1 MEWAQILI
9 PVTVSILIS
18 GISWFVESRASK
30 KRDEERK
37 KDINSAKKRIA
48 ALQKQANM
56 LEEQTEMQRSI
67 FNKPPFSEVMWFP
80 KMRYRITVDG
90 SRSVYV
96 ESLKCID
103 DNYFFQPDTQL
114 PQTFK
119 PSEPIDYLA
128 NGSPNV
134 EITWRWA
141 DMPEM
146 PMETIRRR
154 GIKPSM

>member
-9 PVTVSILIS
+9 PVAITII
-18 GISWFVESRASK
+18 GWAVEAHSRKS
-30 KRDEERK
+30 D
-37 KDINSAKKRIA
+37 IA
-48 ALQKQANM
+48 ALN
-56 LEEQTEMQRSI
+56 EQIGLKKEQVSMQRSI

-90 SRSVYV
+90 FRSVYI

-103 DNYFFQPDTQL
+103 DNCFFLPDTQL

-128 NGSPNV
+128 DGSPNV

>member
-9 PVTVSILIS
+9 PVAITII
-18 GISWFVESRASK
+18 GWAVEAHSRKS
-30 KRDEERK
+30 D
-37 KDINSAKKRIA
+37 IA
-48 ALQKQANM
+48 ALNEQIG
-56 LEEQTEMQRSI
+56 LEEEQVSMQRSI

-90 SRSVYV
+90 SRSVYI

-103 DNYFFQPDTQL
+103 DNCFFLPDTQL

-128 NGSPNV
+128 DGSPNV

>member
-9 PVTVSILIS
+9 PVAITII
-18 GISWFVESRASK
+18 GWAVEAYSRKS
-30 KRDEERK
+30 D
-37 KDINSAKKRIA
+37 IA
-48 ALQKQANM
+48 ALNEQIG
-56 LEEQTEMQRSI
+56 LEEEQVSMQRST

-90 SRSVYV
+90 SRSVYI

-103 DNYFFQPDTQL
+103 DNCFFLPDTQL

-128 NGSPNV
+128 DGSPNV